1 MTSVS
6 VLLFLSPR
14 SIIYEKWLSM
24 LVAYVEIEMY
34 VGDRFDRFY
43 QHQLCRQHHFV
54 AKNDLPFVH
63 IISEYKQVTTKPV
76 K

>member
-1 MTSVS
+1 
-6 VLLFLSPR
+6 
-14 SIIYEKWLSM
+14 M